1 MTKDYWTPEKRADER
16 ERRLAFMLARGEISE
31 AMAHRYRE
39 DPTMPIHA
47 ARPGRG
53 TGEADLVQILE

>member
-31 AMAHRYRE
+31 AMAQ
-39 DPTMPIHA
+39 
-47 ARPGRG
+47 PGRG